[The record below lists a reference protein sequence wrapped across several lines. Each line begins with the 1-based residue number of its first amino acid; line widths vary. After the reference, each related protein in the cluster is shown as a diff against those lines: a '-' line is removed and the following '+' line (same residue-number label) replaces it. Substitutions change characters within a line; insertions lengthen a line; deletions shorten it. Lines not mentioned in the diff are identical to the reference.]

1 MPAKRVVCLTA
12 EQRHRCES
20 VVKSGRTHARSIL
33 HAHVLLKSDSG
44 PDGPGWT
51 DAAIGDAFGVSTV
64 TVAHIRKVMV
74 EQGLEAALA
83 HYQAPRREY
92 LRKLD
97 GRQEAHLIAIACSDP
112 PEGFARWS
120 LRMLGNRM
128 VELEYVDDIS
138 HETVRATLKKGHCNL
153 GATCNGASPLPK
165 TLSS

>member
-1 MPAKRVVCLTA
+1 M
-12 EQRHRCES
+12 
-20 VVKSGRTHARSIL
+20 
-33 HAHVLLKSDSG
+33 
-44 PDGPGWT
+44 
-51 DAAIGDAFGVSTV
+51 

-92 LRKLD
+92 LHKLD
-97 GRQEAHLIAIACSDP
+97 GRQEAYLIAIARSDP

-120 LRMLGNRM
+120 LRMLRDRM
-128 VELEYVDDIS
+128 IELEYVDDIS

-153 GATCNGASPLPK
+153 GATCNGASLLPK